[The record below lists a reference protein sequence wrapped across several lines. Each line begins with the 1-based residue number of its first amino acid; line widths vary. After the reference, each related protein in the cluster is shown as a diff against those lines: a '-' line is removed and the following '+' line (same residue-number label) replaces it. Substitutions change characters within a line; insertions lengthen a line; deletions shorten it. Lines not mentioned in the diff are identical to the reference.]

1 MALVRMR
8 RLLQHLDCF
17 WRVGGSFSVRRHVSS
32 GLPLVSEGEAY
43 SSLVRNISICAHV
56 DAGKS
61 TLSDALLRIT
71 GTVSA
76 SQIAANPQFLDG
88 LSVERERGITVQ
100 LRAARMQWNDNVI
113 NIVDT
118 PGHCDFAA

>member
-1 MALVRMR
+1 MRLVLRG
-8 RLLQHLDCF
+8 LDCLKTGCSH
-17 WRVGGSFSVRRHVSS
+17 RIGRSFSSS
-32 GLPLVSEGEAY
+32 RLSGTEDEAY

-100 LRAARMQWNDNVI
+100 LRAARMRWKEKVV

-118 PGHCDFAA
+118 PGHCDFSA